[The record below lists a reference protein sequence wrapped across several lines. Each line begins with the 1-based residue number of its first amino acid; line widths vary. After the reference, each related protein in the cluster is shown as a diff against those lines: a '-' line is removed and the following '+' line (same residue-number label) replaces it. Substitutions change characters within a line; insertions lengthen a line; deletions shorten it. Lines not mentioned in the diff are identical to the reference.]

1 MDKKGSRRCVLRIRS
16 GQPLAPG
23 QQMAEPVNIALYD
36 GEQIAIVGA
45 NGSGKS
51 RLVDMMTGRLRLHMP
66 QPEYDFGS
74 RQGRLVAENI
84 RRVSFRDSYGAA
96 DSGYYLQQRWHA
108 QEVSE
113 QTPTTGEL
121 LARAYDATG
130 TDTPERRALRERLY
144 DTFHLRPLLDK
155 KIILLSSGELRKFTL
170 TRTLLSEPRMLIL
183 EEPFIGLDAEARE
196 QLGALLAQLA
206 ARGDLMLVLVLSR
219 RSDVPAF
226 VTHVVTVEG
235 LRVVGK
241 SPLPPLLREDATP
254 ELPHSPELPH
264 GKATAAGKSVTAQAG
279 RKTRQEDNGAS
290 QKGNEAPQE
299 ATFLGKA
306 VGRPPIIEFRHVTI
320 RYGERAVLRDL
331 TWEVRQGDHWSLLGP
346 NGSGKSLLL
355 SLVCADNPQ
364 RYACDIRLFGVP
376 SRGAGQSI
384 WDVKR
389 RIGYV
394 SPELHRACHMDVTAL
409 NMVATGLNGQ
419 AGHLARAATASERSV
434 CREALRTFGAEAL
447 AERPFLRLSTGEQRI
462 VLLARAFA
470 SRPDLLLLD
479 EPLHGLDDVRR
490 AEVRR
495 IIEEYCLA
503 RPQATLVIVTHYPK
517 DLPACIDHTLR
528 LTRQA

>member
-1 MDKKGSRRCVLRIRS
+1 MDKEVGRQCILRIRG

-23 QQMAEPVNIALYD
+23 MQMAAPVDLALYD

-66 QPEYDFGS
+66 QPEYDFRPS
-74 RQGRLVAENI
+74 RRRLVAENI

-113 QTPTTGEL
+113 QMPTTGEL
-121 LARAYDATG
+121 LARAYDAAG

-144 DTFHLRPLLDK
+144 DRFHLLPLLDK
-155 KIILLSSGELRKFTL
+155 KVILLSSGELRKFTL
-170 TRTLLSEPRMLIL
+170 TRTLLAAPRLLIL

-196 QLGALLAQLA
+196 ELGALLAQLA
-206 ARGDLMLVLVLSR
+206 ATRALMLVLVLSR

-235 LRVVGK
+235 LRVIAK
-241 SPLPPLLREDATP
+241 APLNPPLRGEAASATHKP
-254 ELPHSPELPH
+254 AGIPH
-264 GKATAAGKSVTAQAG
+264 ACAAAWETETTPQKVKD
-279 RKTRQEDNGAS
+279 KTPVGSIAV
-290 QKGNEAPQE
+290 QK
-299 ATFLGKA
+299 
-306 VGRPPIIEFRHVTI
+306 PPFTGGMGEPSSIIQFTNVTI
-320 RYGERAVLRDL
+320 RYGERTLLRGL
-331 TWEVRQGDHWSLLGP
+331 TCDVRQGEHWALLGP

-394 SPELHRACHMDVTAL
+394 SPELHRACRMDVTAL
-409 NMVATGLNGQ
+409 DMVATGLNGQ
-419 AGHLARAATASERSV
+419 AGHLARAATAAEQAA
-434 CREALRTFGAEAL
+434 CREALRTFGVEAL
-447 AERPFLRLSTGEQRI
+447 AERPFLRISTGEQRL

-479 EPLHGLDDVRR
+479 EPLHGLDDTRR

-495 IIEEYCLA
+495 IIEDYCLA
-503 RPQATLVIVTHYPK
+503 HPQATLVIVTHYPA

-528 LTRQA
+528 LSRQA